1 MWNIPFSV
9 VLLPIFSSLFLQLA
23 QVLYNI
29 LLHPLRD
36 YPGPLAAQVSGWY
49 KAYIELFLQRSWTD
63 VLIEL
68 HQRYGKSTAFRRW
81 TLHFSNPQAYHDIY
95 NNVNRWDKDKAL
107 YECFG
112 EDHSSFGFLKYHE
125 AKQRKDVLQPLFS
138 RRNILQMQSLVRKN
152 MDHLVARLSE
162 DYAAG
167 KSSDLFFAF
176 RCFTMDTITSF
187 CFAKSVNAIDV
198 PGYNA
203 PIIEAMEAS
212 GPAFI
217 QFKHLPLFRKFVFC
231 LPPKIAVKASPETA
245 GLTRLQVILRNQV
258 DEVTANPGI
267 LKEAPHPI
275 IYHRLLDPEAQKGQP
290 LPNKQS
296 LYEEAQALMF
306 GGGDTV
312 GNTLMV
318 GFNHILQPSNQ
329 ELYQSLRTEVRSAW
343 PDLAKPPSSF
353 EAFESLPLLTAT
365 IKESL
370 RVAPGVVSPLLRVVP
385 AKGATIASRQVPP
398 GTVVGISGI
407 FVHSSATVFDNP
419 NAFMPQRWL
428 HTSTST
434 STSRDL
440 ESNLVA
446 FSRGPRSCL
455 GINLAWCELY
465 VAFATMLRRFEL
477 LEIDK
482 DSPPADLRFRDSFL
496 PYFYAENHLKV
507 RCKPATE

>member
-1 MWNIPFSV
+1 MWNSLISV
-9 VLLPIFSSLFLQLA
+9 PLLAVIAWLFLQIA
-23 QVLYNI
+23 HVLYNV
-29 LLHPLRD
+29 LLHPLRS
-36 YPGPLAAQVSGWY
+36 YPGPLAAQASGWY
-49 KAYIELFLQRSWTD
+49 KTYIELFLQRSWTD
-63 VLIEL
+63 VL
-68 HQRYGKSTAFRRW
+68 
-81 TLHFSNPQAYHDIY
+81 LHFSNPQAYHDIY
-95 NNVNRWDKDKAL
+95 NNVNRWDKDKGS

-112 EDHSSFGFLKYHE
+112 EDHSSFGFLKYHD

-138 RRNILQMQSLVRKN
+138 RRNILQMQTLVRKN
-152 MDHLVARLSE
+152 MDHLVERLSE

-167 KSSDLFFAF
+167 RSSDLFFAF

-217 QFKHLPLFRKFVFC
+217 QFKHLPLFRKFVFS
-231 LPPKIAVKASPETA
+231 LPPNMAIKASPETA

-258 DEVTANPGI
+258 DEVTANPSI
-267 LKEAPHPI
+267 LEEAPHQI
-275 IYHRLLDPEAQKGQP
+275 IYHRLLDPEAHKGQP
-290 LPNKQS
+290 IPDKQS

-318 GFNHILQPSNQ
+318 GFNHILQPSNRD
-329 ELYQSLRTEVRSAW
+329 LYQSLRDEVRSVW
-343 PDLAKPPSSF
+343 PDLATPPRSF
-353 EAFESLPLLTAT
+353 EAFEPLPLLTAT

-385 AKGATIASRQVPP
+385 AKGATIASHRVPP
-398 GTVVGISGI
+398 GTVVGISSV
-407 FVHSSATVFDNP
+407 FVHSSPTTFDNP
-419 NAFMPQRWL
+419 KTFMPHRWL
-428 HTSTST
+428 STG
-434 STSRDL
+434 RDHL

-465 VAFATMLRRFEL
+465 VAFATMLRRFES
-477 LEIDK
+477 LEIDA

-496 PYFYAENHLKV
+496 PNFYGQHHLKV

>member
-1 MWNIPFSV
+1 MSRGEVEW
-9 VLLPIFSSLFLQLA
+9 A
-23 QVLYNI
+23 A
-29 LLHPLRD
+29 LRMQGASQD
-36 YPGPLAAQVSGWY
+36 DEETGDEG
-49 KAYIELFLQRSWTD
+49 RD
-63 VLIEL
+63 
-68 HQRYGKSTAFRRW
+68 
-81 TLHFSNPQAYHDIY
+81 LHFSNPQAYHDIY
-95 NNVNRWDKDKAL
+95 NNANRWDKDKAL

-112 EDHSSFGFLKYHE
+112 EDHSSFGFLTYHE

-152 MDHLVARLSE
+152 MDHLVQRLSE
-162 DYAAG
+162 DFAAG

-217 QFKHLPLFRKFVFC
+217 QFKHLALFRKFVFS
-231 LPPKIAVKASPETA
+231 LPPNIAIKASPETA

-258 DEVTANPGI
+258 DEVTANPGV

-275 IYHRLLDPEAQKGQP
+275 IYHRLLDPEAHKGQQI
-290 LPNKQS
+290 PNKQS

-318 GFNHILQPSNQ
+318 GFNHILQPANQ
-329 ELYQSLRTEVRSAW
+329 ELYHALRDEVRSVW
-343 PDLAKPPSSF
+343 PDLATPPSSF
-353 EAFESLPLLTAT
+353 EALEPLPLLTAT

-370 RVAPGVVSPLLRVVP
+370 RIAPGVVSPLLRVVP
-385 AKGATIASRQVPP
+385 ATGATIASHKIPP
-398 GTVVGISGI
+398 GTVVGISSV
-407 FVHSSATVFDNP
+407 FVHSSATIFDHP

-428 HTSTST
+428 HNTGTG
-434 STSRDL
+434 REL

-465 VAFATMLRRFEL
+465 VAFATMLRRFER
-477 LEIDK
+477 LEIDPA
-482 DSPPADLRFRDSFL
+482 SPPADLRYRDSFL
-496 PYFYAENHLKV
+496 PNFYGENHLKV
-507 RCKPATE
+507 RCRPATE

>member
-1 MWNIPFSV
+1 MWTSPYSV
-9 VLLPIFSSLFLQLA
+9 ALLVIIAWLSLQVA
-23 QVLYNI
+23 QALYNV
-29 LLHPLRD
+29 LLHPLRN
-36 YPGPLAAQVSGWY
+36 YPGPLAAQASGWY
-49 KAYIELFLQRSWTD
+49 KTYIELFLQRSWTD
-63 VLIEL
+63 VLVEL
-68 HQRYGKSTAFRRW
+68 HQRYGKLITLRTSM
-81 TLHFSNPQAYHDIY
+81 LHFSNPQAYHDIY
-95 NNVNRWDKDKAL
+95 NNVNRWDKNREL

-112 EDHSSFGFLKYHE
+112 EDHSSFGFLRYHE

-138 RRNILQMQSLVRKN
+138 RRNILQMQTLVRKN
-152 MDHLVARLSE
+152 MDHLADRLSE
-162 DYAAG
+162 DFVAG

-176 RCFTMDTITSF
+176 RCFTMDTITGF

-198 PGYNA
+198 PDYNA

-217 QFKHLPLFRKFVFC
+217 QFKHLPLFRKFVFS
-231 LPPKIAVKASPETA
+231 LPPNIAMKASPETA
-245 GLTRLQVILRNQV
+245 GLTRLQVILRDQV
-258 DEVTANPGI
+258 DQVTANPSI

-275 IYHRLLDPEAQKGQP
+275 IYHRLLDPEVHKGQP
-290 LPNKQS
+290 IPNKQS

-312 GNTLMV
+312 GNTLIF
-318 GFNHILQPSNQ
+318 GFNQILQPSNE
-329 ELYQSLRTEVRSAW
+329 ELYQSLREEIRSVW
-343 PDLAKPPSSF
+343 PDLAAPPSSF
-353 EAFESLPLLTAT
+353 EVFESLPLLTAT

-385 AKGATIASRQVPP
+385 AKGATIASHRIPP

-407 FVHSSATVFDNP
+407 FVHSSATIFDSP
-419 NAFMPQRWL
+419 EKFMPQRWL
-428 HTSTST
+428 HSGT
-434 STSRDL
+434 DL

-477 LEIDK
+477 LEIDP

-496 PYFYAENHLKV
+496 PNFHGENHLRV

>member
-1 MWNIPFSV
+1 
-9 VLLPIFSSLFLQLA
+9 
-23 QVLYNI
+23 
-29 LLHPLRD
+29 
-36 YPGPLAAQVSGWY
+36 
-49 KAYIELFLQRSWTD
+49 
-63 VLIEL
+63 
-68 HQRYGKSTAFRRW
+68 
-81 TLHFSNPQAYHDIY
+81 
-95 NNVNRWDKDKAL
+95 
-107 YECFG
+107 
-112 EDHSSFGFLKYHE
+112 
-125 AKQRKDVLQPLFS
+125 
-138 RRNILQMQSLVRKN
+138 
-152 MDHLVARLSE
+152 MDHLVQRLSE
-162 DYAAG
+162 DFAAG

-217 QFKHLPLFRKFVFC
+217 QFKHLPWFRKFVFS
-231 LPPKIAVKASPETA
+231 LPPNIAIKASPETA
-245 GLTRLQVILRNQV
+245 GLTRLQVILRTQV

-275 IYHRLLDPEAQKGQP
+275 IYHRLLDPEAHKGQP
-290 LPNKQS
+290 IPSKQS

-318 GFNHILQPSNQ
+318 GFNHILQASNHD
-329 ELYQSLRTEVRSAW
+329 LYQSLRDEVRSVW
-343 PDLAKPPSSF
+343 PDLATPPSSF
-353 EAFESLPLLTAT
+353 ETFESLPLLTAT

-385 AKGATIASRQVPP
+385 AKGATIASHRIPP

-407 FVHSSATVFDNP
+407 FVHSSATIFDNP
-419 NAFMPQRWL
+419 IAFMPQRWL
-428 HTSTST
+428 RNSTST
-434 STSRDL
+434 GRDL

-455 GINLAWCELY
+455 GINLAWCEVY
-465 VAFATMLRRFEL
+465 VAFATMLRRFER
-477 LEIDK
+477 LEIDG
-482 DSPPADLRFRDSFL
+482 DCPPADLRFRDSFL
-496 PYFYAENHLKV
+496 PNFYGENHLKV
-507 RCKPATE
+507 RCKPAVE